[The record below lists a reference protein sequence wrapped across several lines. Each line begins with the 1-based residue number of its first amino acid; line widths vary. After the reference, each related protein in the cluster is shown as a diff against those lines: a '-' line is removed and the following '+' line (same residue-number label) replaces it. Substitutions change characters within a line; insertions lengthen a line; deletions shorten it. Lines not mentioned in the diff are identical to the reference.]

1 MVDDKKQGKDGTIRI
16 EVLDDEEEK
25 KESET
30 KEVVIQSE
38 KKEEKKEEKS
48 LAPPDDDSDMFTIQ
62 HEAPDQST
70 AAQSIISKPKP
81 KVSKDVEAN
90 EKPAEAKAPAPVQP
104 VETKK
109 DAEEV
114 KSPAPS
120 APSRPPRPSGIA
132 ISKTEDVKDDVP
144 QSPFKLKKQT
154 LSSISTTGESLI
166 KPSRTFTPVQDKEFE
181 SELTKIMQQLAS
193 IDKQF
198 NVLQKKKIE
207 DLAAEFHSV
216 DDFLKRRDEWLAQLE
231 PSSLGTEEHR
241 EARAAWMQLK
251 KDETDKIHG
260 EAEKIRDWF
269 EEEDD
274 KLEKYLKANP
284 PKKPEVKPVAPVQK
298 P

>member
-1 MVDDKKQGKDGTIRI
+1 
-16 EVLDDEEEK
+16 
-25 KESET
+25 
-30 KEVVIQSE
+30 
-38 KKEEKKEEKS
+38 
-48 LAPPDDDSDMFTIQ
+48 
-62 HEAPDQST
+62 
-70 AAQSIISKPKP
+70 
-81 KVSKDVEAN
+81 
-90 EKPAEAKAPAPVQP
+90 
-104 VETKK
+104 
-109 DAEEV
+109 
-114 KSPAPS
+114 
-120 APSRPPRPSGIA
+120 
-132 ISKTEDVKDDVP
+132 
-144 QSPFKLKKQT
+144 
-154 LSSISTTGESLI
+154 
-166 KPSRTFTPVQDKEFE
+166 
-181 SELTKIMQQLAS
+181 MQQLAS

-284 PKKPEVKPVAPVQK
+284 PKKPEVKPAAPVQK
-298 P
+298 PQEPKVEEQKVEPKPQSSPVQSQQKPPLVPTKEEKEIKRK